1 MTPLR
6 PLALLLAAAALVAA
20 GCGSS
25 SKDKNAK
32 TTESAPATST
42 PAPAATTTTSSSS
55 ASAGTVSVANA
66 KDLAHK
72 PKLGKPQ
79 GDPPP
84 SLVKK
89 DLVVGHGPAAKAGN
103 TVSVQYVGI
112 SWSTGKQFD
121 ASWDRGAQPFVFPL
135 GAGQVIQGWDT
146 GVPGM
151 KVGGRRELVI
161 PPDQGYGPQG
171 SPPSIGPNETL
182 VFVVDL
188 KRIG

>member
-1 MTPLR
+1 MPSTR
-6 PLALLLAAAALVAA
+6 VLAVLLAAVSLIAA

-25 SKDKNAK
+25 DKSKNAK
-32 TTESAPATST
+32 TTPPAQTAST
-42 PAPAATTTTSSSS
+42 PATTTETTPAASGG
-55 ASAGTVSVANA
+55 AVAVANG
-66 KDLAHK
+66 KDLKHK
-72 PKLGKPQ
+72 PKLGAPQ
-79 GDPPP
+79 GDPPT
-84 SLVKK
+84 SLVRK
-89 DLVVGHGPAAKAGN
+89 DLVVGHGPAATAGD

-121 ASWDRGAQPFVFPL
+121 ASWDRGQPFAFPL
-135 GAGQVIQGWDT
+135 GQGQVIQGWDN
-146 GVPGM
+146 GVAGM

-171 SPPSIGPNETL
+171 APPDIAPNETL

>member
-6 PLALLLAAAALVAA
+6 PLALLLAAALVAA

-32 TTESAPATST
+32 TAEPAPATST
-42 PAPAATTTTSSSS
+42 PAPAATTTTSS
-55 ASAGTVSVANA
+55 ASTGTVAVANA